1 MDCSICNMYS
11 SSECYKVV
19 FTKGLGSSMVQQNM
33 ENKELNQISAKAKTN
48 LLTNQLMRCYIF
60 MGYG

>member
-1 MDCSICNMYS
+1 MYS
-11 SSECYKVV
+11 SSECYKLV